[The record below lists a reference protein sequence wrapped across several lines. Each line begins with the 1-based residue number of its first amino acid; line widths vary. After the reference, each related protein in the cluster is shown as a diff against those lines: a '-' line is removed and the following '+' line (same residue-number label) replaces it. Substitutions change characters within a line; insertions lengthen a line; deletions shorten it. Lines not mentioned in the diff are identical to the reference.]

1 MSLSVRDLHKGHV
14 QGERKIHVLQGLDLE
29 VANGETVA
37 IVGKSGSG
45 KSTLLALLAG
55 LDRPDQGHIVLDGG
69 ALEALN
75 ETALARLRARSMG
88 IIFQQFQ
95 LVQTLT
101 ALENVML
108 PAEILGDRDVEAHA
122 RSLLESVGLGERLH
136 HFPSQLSGGEQQRVA
151 IARALAGRPR
161 LVLADEPT
169 GNLDAET
176 GQVVMD
182 LLFRLIGEQGTAL
195 VLVTHDPECAAR
207 CGRVLTLASGQLREG
222 AVR

>member
-1 MSLSVRDLHKGHV
+1 VSLSVRDLHKAHA
-14 QGERKIHVLQGLDLE
+14 QGERTIHVLQGLELE
-29 VANGETVA
+29 VAPGETVA

-55 LDRPDQGHIVLDGG
+55 LDRPDRGHVVLDGG

-108 PAEILGDRDVEAHA
+108 PAEILGDKDVATHA

-176 GQVVMD
+176 GQLVMD
-182 LLFRLIGEQGTAL
+182 LLFRLLREQGTAL

-207 CGRVLTLASGQLREG
+207 CDRVLTLHGGRLRP
-222 AVR
+222 

>member
-1 MSLSVRDLHKGHV
+1 MSLSVRDLHKAHA
-14 QGERKIHVLQGLDLE
+14 QGERTIHVLQGLELE
-29 VANGETVA
+29 VAPGETVA

-55 LDRPDQGHIVLDGG
+55 LDRPDRGHVVLDGG

-108 PAEILGDRDVEAHA
+108 PAEILGDKDVATHA

-176 GQVVMD
+176 GQLVMD
-182 LLFRLIGEQGTAL
+182 LLFRLLREQGTAL

-207 CGRVLTLASGQLREG
+207 CDRVLTLHGGRLRP
-222 AVR
+222 